1 MTICPKFLYSG
12 PDVPWMNPQ
21 CLGINTLPPRSNLYT
36 YPSEKKAL
44 NADPLDSPWHLLL
57 EGNWNFKLYKKPS
70 DLENSVIIIFFKSFL
85 CLYYFTVNYFLVDID
100 VPAEALQSYIS
111 AFLPVDFL

>member
-36 YPSEKKAL
+36 YPSEKKAI
-44 NADPLDSPWHLLL
+44 NSDPSDSQWYLLL
-57 EGNWNFKLYKKPS
+57 DGQWSFKLYRKPS
-70 DLENSVIIIFFKSFL
+70 ELEQGIIDSDYKDSVW
-85 CLYYFTVNYFLVDID
+85 
-100 VPAEALQSYIS
+100 
-111 AFLPVDFL
+111 DFIC

>member
-36 YPSEKKAL
+36 YPSEKEALKAE
-44 NADPLDSPWHLLL
+44 PLDSTWHLLL
-57 EGNWNFKLYKKPS
+57 DGKWNFKLYKS
-70 DLENSVIIIFFKSFL
+70 ICRRNIRWVFNGTNI
-85 CLYYFTVNYFLVDID
+85 CLGN
-100 VPAEALQSYIS
+100 
-111 AFLPVDFL
+111 

>member
-44 NADPLDSPWHLLL
+44 NAEPLDSPWHLLL
-57 EGNWNFKLYKKPS
+57 DGQWSFKLYRKPS
-70 DLENSVIIIFFKSFL
+70 DLEQGIIDPDYKDSGWVFIK
-85 CLYYFTVNYFLVDID
+85 
-100 VPAEALQSYIS
+100 VPGNWMMQGLSLIHI
-111 AFLPVDFL
+111 